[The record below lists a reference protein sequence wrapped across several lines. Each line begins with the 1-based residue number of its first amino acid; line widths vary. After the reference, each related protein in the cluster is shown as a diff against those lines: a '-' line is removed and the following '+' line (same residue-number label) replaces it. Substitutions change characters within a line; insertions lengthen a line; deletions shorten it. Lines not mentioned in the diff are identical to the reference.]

1 MKLIKKINNNF
12 ALAEDSKGEIIIVNG
27 KGIGFLKMP
36 CEATDLDIIS
46 RTYYSTDSRVYEL
59 IKKLPEE
66 VMAVSETIYDIA
78 RKRLGQALNSNLI
91 FTLAD
96 HIHFAIV
103 RTDRGI
109 RFGAGVVYEVRYQYP
124 KEYEIGEWALDYINY
139 TLRANLPPEE
149 ASIIAMHLAEGK
161 NNVEPENFDQKAKN
175 DEIIKSILF
184 IVEQQMGIIINK
196 SSFDYYRF
204 LMHLQYLLQRGIT
217 GYLKT
222 ENEKMFQEV
231 KEQYSEV
238 YECSLKIKEYLA
250 EQTCEELS
258 DEECLYLMLH
268 INRLCIAGD
277 CNRNRA

>member
-109 RFGAGVVYEVRYQYP
+109 RFGAGVVYEVRYCRL
-124 KEYEIGEWALDYINY
+124 KK
-139 TLRANLPPEE
+139 LRL
-149 ASIIAMHLAEGK
+149 SRCIW
-161 NNVEPENFDQKAKN
+161 QKGRTMSN
-175 DEIIKSILF
+175 RRIL
-184 IVEQQMGIIINK
+184 IRKQ
-196 SSFDYYRF
+196 
-204 LMHLQYLLQRGIT
+204 
-217 GYLKT
+217 
-222 ENEKMFQEV
+222 KMT
-231 KEQYSEV
+231 K
-238 YECSLKIKEYLA
+238 
-250 EQTCEELS
+250 
-258 DEECLYLMLH
+258 
-268 INRLCIAGD
+268 
-277 CNRNRA
+277 